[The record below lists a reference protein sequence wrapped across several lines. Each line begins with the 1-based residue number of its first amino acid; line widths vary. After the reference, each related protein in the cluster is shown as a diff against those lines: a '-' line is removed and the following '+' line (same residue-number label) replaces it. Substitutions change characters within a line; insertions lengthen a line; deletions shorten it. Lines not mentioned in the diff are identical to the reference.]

1 MTWHVSG
8 EYMESC
14 SCDYLCPCIF
24 TNPQG
29 PANKDYC
36 TALLIFR
43 VDKGEADGVDLAG
56 TAFAFILK
64 TGPVMAD
71 GDWVFANVVDAG
83 TDEQAEALARIAGGE
98 AGGIPGAIRA
108 GLVSDYRGVERA
120 KIETEVDGLKRRVH
134 IPGVLDF
141 AIEGVE
147 PRSRPGSGAMHLENT
162 SHPANARLALAQ
174 ASEMRLDAFGL
185 TESLIGEGNNGHFAP
200 FDWKG

>member
-1 MTWHVSG
+1 MSWHVTG

-36 TALLIFR
+36 TAILVFR

-56 TAFAFILK
+56 STFAFVLK

-71 GDWVFANVVDAG
+71 GDWVFANVIDAK
-83 TDEQAEALARIAGGE
+83 TDEQADALTRIAGGE
-98 AGGIPGAIRA
+98 AGGVPGFIRS
-108 GLVSDYRGVERA
+108 GLVSDYRGAVRA
-120 KIETEVDGLKRRVH
+120 RIETHLEGDARRVH
-134 IPGVLDF
+134 IPDMLDF

-147 PRSRPGSGAMHLENT
+147 PRNRPGSGPMHLENT
-162 SHPANARLALAQ
+162 SHPANSRLALAQ
-174 ASEMRLDAFGL
+174 ASDMRLDAFGL
-185 TESLIGEGNNGHFAP
+185 TEHLVGEGNNGHFAP